1 VPVNYKGLPVYIT
14 EANPQRKINNALGW
28 EDSSAMWITECVN
41 YLKTWNAGAGHQPI
55 NGAVFYRWANDEW
68 QMANKSML
76 LNRVEGEAQKLGL
89 V

>member
-1 VPVNYKGLPVYIT
+1 
-14 EANPQRKINNALGW
+14 
-28 EDSSAMWITECVN
+28 VN
-41 YLKTWNAGAGHQPI
+41 YLKAWNAGAGHQAI
-55 NGAVFYRWANDEW
+55 NGALFYRWANDEW